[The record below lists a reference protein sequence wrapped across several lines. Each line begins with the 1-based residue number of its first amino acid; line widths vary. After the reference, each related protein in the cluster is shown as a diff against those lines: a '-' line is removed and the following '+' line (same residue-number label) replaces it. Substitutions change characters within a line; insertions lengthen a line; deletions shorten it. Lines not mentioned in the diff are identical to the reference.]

1 MQDGEAGGITQQIGA
16 SFFPAETLIDR
27 MGTLVESKK
36 IHVCRSSGGTT
47 TTPAA
52 MSPPGGGSGGV
63 RLSKTREQE
72 VRVSWPEN
80 FTANAELSLSMGPI
94 TSHGVP

>member
-1 MQDGEAGGITQQIGA
+1 
-16 SFFPAETLIDR
+16 
-27 MGTLVESKK
+27 
-36 IHVCRSSGGTT
+36 
-47 TTPAA
+47 